1 MPTFADFY
9 FYKNTPMDANEVNFF
24 NTGGTNKDMAD
35 ELLRR
40 LREYQVGVEYNSEV
54 PFNPTATEIYVNAF
68 PGVSIEINEI
78 LSVDYMIVK
87 AYDLHNRVNQ
97 EYKYF
102 AYFVESIEPYMQT
115 FPTDGL
121 EDTGVKAAFGYS
133 YRVKLKKDTFV
144 TDFIFATA
152 KISLSDIFTDGLR
165 VNVATPTINFLFD
178 NTIRGKPINGTRY
191 SIEYYDNSNITTVI
205 QRKKQEK
212 NRKIL
217 GDTGNIIK
225 KIKLFDDISSLKFRL
240 VATYKLQLV
249 RNTNVSEI
257 ATFSTDKDIWGNN
270 EPNGT
275 PIEEIGRF
283 AKMYQS
289 VEKIRIKTTIG
300 SSTANDDYFCE
311 LQSLCMVPSTWVD
324 MIDVKNTGGTTTPY
338 TKPSDIHIYLL
349 GRDDSEGIEIFQWDK
364 NISTLLTGF
373 SIPPIDSNGLEA
385 TNVTFVAGRQRI
397 EMPQYIVE
405 FVNGKIK
412 LNTGTYNA
420 DIYCKTNKYGLS
432 IVVNVQGKFLDV
444 TSEFMLPVS
453 TSASNERTQ
462 VQIAKTSS
470 ILQGVLS
477 IIGGTTAAVGGFAT
491 GNVGVGVAGVSAVVG
506 GATNIAR
513 GVETKEE
520 PGAISFSGGEAD
532 PISMAL
538 EGVFSFEIV
547 PCENAVEILNGSQRY
562 GYNFNGMHILNG
574 AESIFSAAESANYNF
589 LYIEATAERLF
600 DPTNAFSKNFKAW
613 LSERMRNGIR
623 IFYRFDDFFDKNRNQ
638 IGYLKV

>member
-1 MPTFADFY
+1 MPYFADFY
-9 FYKNTPMDANEVNFF
+9 FYKNTPMDPNEVNFF
-24 NTGGTNKDMAD
+24 NTGGTNKDMAV

-40 LREYQVGVEYNSEV
+40 LRDYQVGVEYNSEV
-54 PFNPTATEIYVNAF
+54 PFNPTATEMHLNAF
-68 PGVSIEINEI
+68 PGVSIKIEEI
-78 LSVDYMIVK
+78 LAIDYMIVK
-87 AYDLHNRVNQ
+87 AYDLHNRVSQ

-121 EDTGVKAAFGYS
+121 EDTGVKPAFGYS

-144 TDFIFATA
+144 TDFIFSTA

-165 VNVATPTINFLFD
+165 VNVATPTNSIFSNPSE
-178 NTIRGKPINGTRY
+178 RGKPISGNNY
-191 SIEYYDNSNITTVI
+191 SIGYYDNSNITTVI

-212 NRKIL
+212 NRPIL
-217 GDTGNIIK
+217 GDIGNIIK
-225 KIKLFDDISSLKFRL
+225 KIKLFEDISALKFRL

-249 RNTNVSEI
+249 RDTNVSEI
-257 ATFSTDKDIWGNN
+257 ATFSTDKDIWGHN

-289 VEKIRIKTTIG
+289 VEKIRKKITIG

-311 LQSLCMVPSTWVD
+311 LQSLCMVPSLWVD
-324 MIDVKNTGGTTTPY
+324 TIDVKNTGGTLTPY
-338 TKPSDIHIYLL
+338 TKPSDVHIYLL
-349 GRDDSEGIEIFQWDK
+349 GKDDSEGIEIFEWDK
-364 NISTLLTGF
+364 NISALLTGF

-405 FVNGKIK
+405 FVNGKMQ

-432 IVVNVQGKFLDV
+432 IVINVQGKFLDI
-444 TSEFMLPVS
+444 TNEFMLPVS

-477 IIGGTTAAVGGFAT
+477 VIGGTTAAVGGFAT
-491 GNVGVGVAGVSAVVG
+491 GNIGVGVAGVSAVVG

-513 GVETKEE
+513 GAETKEE

-547 PCENAVEILNGSQRY
+547 PCENAVEVLNGSQRY

-574 AESIFSAAESANYNF
+574 SESIFSTVESGNYNF
-589 LYIEATAERLF
+589 LYIEATVERF
-600 DPTNAFSKNFKAW
+600 HDGAVGFSKNFKAW
-613 LSERMRNGIR
+613 LAERMRNGIR
-623 IFYRFDDFFDKNRNQ
+623 FFYRFDDFFNKQRNQ
-638 IGYLKV
+638 MGYLKV